1 MSSIETT
8 VPERPVSLPLR
19 RRPETDPLAKL
30 SPEDLALFTAYRV
43 QMMKLAT
50 GHRGYTH
57 YLRVY
62 RSEEEGGNWEV
73 HIHPNEFA
81 YQLAQEG
88 RFFAYHVSP
97 SKEVYF
103 WPVRLESLLTVLRLR
118 ADNAQAGKEAA

>member
-1 MSSIETT
+1 MSAVETT
-8 VPERPVSLPLR
+8 VPERPLPRR
-19 RRPETDPLAKL
+19 RRPEVDPVAKL
-30 SPEDLALFTAYRV
+30 SAEDLALFNAYRAELL
-43 QMMKLAT
+43 KLSS

-103 WPVRLESLLTVLRLR
+103 WPTRLESLLTVLRCR
-118 ADNAQAGKEAA
+118 AAAAQPGKEAA